1 MIKAMIAQLYGTVTY
16 KSVKFIIIDVNGV
29 GYKVSVGLD
38 TLEKIHLGDTPRLW
52 TYLAVR
58 EDALDLYGFTSEEE
72 LGFFELLISISGIGP
87 RSALTILS
95 TATIPTI
102 KTAVARSDGQYLHKV
117 SGIGRKTAEK
127 IVLELKNKLHS
138 TEEDQANADRDEGD
152 SLEALKSIGYGEREA
167 REALKKV
174 SPDITETG
182 ERVKQA
188 IKILGKK

>member
-1 MIKAMIAQLYGTVTY
+1 MIRAMIAQLHGTITY
-16 KSVKFIIIDVNGV
+16 KSVKFIIIDVGGV
-29 GYKVSVGLD
+29 GYKVSAGLD

-58 EDALDLYGFTSEEE
+58 EDALDLYGFMSEEE

-87 RSALTILS
+87 RSALSILS

-102 KTAVARSDGQYLHKV
+102 KKAVARSDGQYLHKV

-138 TEEDQANADRDEGD
+138 TDEEQAEADRDEGD

-174 SPDITETG
+174 SSETTDTG

>member
-1 MIKAMIAQLYGTVTY
+1 MIKAMIAQLSGTISY
-16 KSVKFIIIDVNGV
+16 KSLKFIIIDVAGV
-29 GYKVSVGLD
+29 GYKVSIGLD
-38 TLEKIHLGDTPRLW
+38 TLDKVHIGDSLRMW

-58 EDALDLYGFTSEEE
+58 EDALDLYGFMSEEE

-87 RSALTILS
+87 RSALSILS

-102 KTAVARSDGQYLHKV
+102 KKAVVQSDALYLHKV

-138 TEEDQANADRDEGD
+138 TDEEQADADRDEGD

-174 SPDITETG
+174 GADVTDTG
-182 ERVKQA
+182 ERIKQA